1 MRTETLP
8 FLLLRRGVRGW
19 EWEALPASI
28 LHNLV
33 HQAKLAEQSE
43 QCDET
48 VQSMK
53 KVAGMRVDLT
63 VEGRNLLSLHIKNVI
78 RTRRASWRIIINKEE
93 NRGGGDK
100 LKMIWEYL
108 QMVETE
114 IQLIR
119 CAILGVLDKHLIPAP
134 NIG

>member
-1 MRTETLP
+1 MGGTTCFHP
-8 FLLLRRGVRGW
+8 SQSGAPG
-19 EWEALPASI
+19 
-28 LHNLV
+28 
-33 HQAKLAEQSE
+33 EQSE

>member
-8 FLLLRRGVRGW
+8 FLLLRCGVRGW

-33 HQAKLAEQSE
+33 HQAKLAEQAE
-43 QCDET
+43 QCDEM

-53 KVAGMRVDLT
+53 KVAGMRVELT
-63 VEGRNLLSLHIKNVI
+63 VEGRNLLSLHIKIVI
-78 RTRRASWRIIINKEE
+78 RTRRASWRIISNKEE

-100 LKMIWEYL
+100 LKMIWEYR

-114 IQLIR
+114 I
-119 CAILGVLDKHLIPAP
+119 
-134 NIG
+134 